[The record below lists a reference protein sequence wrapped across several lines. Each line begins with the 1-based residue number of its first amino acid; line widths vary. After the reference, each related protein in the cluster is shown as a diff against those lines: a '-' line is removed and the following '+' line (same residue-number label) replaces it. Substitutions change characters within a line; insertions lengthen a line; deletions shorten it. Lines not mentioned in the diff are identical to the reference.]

1 MYRVGRKSLKSTTEQ
16 GVILREEVRKR
27 FDIALVHF
35 VFEKINF
42 EDLTGIL

>member
-1 MYRVGRKSLKSTTEQ
+1 MKSTTGQ

-27 FDIALVHF
+27 FGTALLHF

-42 EDLTGIL
+42 NDLTNIL